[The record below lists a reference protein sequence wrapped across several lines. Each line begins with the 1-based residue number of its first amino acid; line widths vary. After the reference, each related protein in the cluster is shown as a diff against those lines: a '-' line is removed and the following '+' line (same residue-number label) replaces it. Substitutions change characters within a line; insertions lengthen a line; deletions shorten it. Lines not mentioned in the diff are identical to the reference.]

1 MFRQIARAG
10 VLAGAAGLA
19 IFGSHGVSAHGF
31 AGARFF
37 PATIATDD
45 PFVADELA
53 LPTVAFVKDPDGV
66 KTVTYAADFAKRIT
80 PKFGLGFGAT
90 YVQLRPPGGPDLDGF
105 DNISLSAK
113 YLLDVDAMH
122 ETILSIGVD
131 ADLGRTGASRI
142 GAEDFSTVAPTFFF
156 GKGFG
161 DLSDPM
167 SLLRPFAVTGSIGV
181 VIPTKARSPDGFGGF
196 EEHPNRLQIGLAVE
210 YSLPYLQS
218 QVRNIGLAAPFDRMI
233 PLLELVLE
241 TPLNRGGG
249 KTTGTLNP
257 GILWA
262 GQYVQLSAEAI
273 IPWNHDSVHTVGF
286 LAQLH
291 FYIDDVLPT
300 TLGRPLFG
308 GGG

>member
-1 MFRQIARAG
+1 MFYRIVCVG
-10 VLAGAAGLA
+10 LMAGASGFAL
-19 IFGSHGVSAHGF
+19 FGARDAWAHGF

-53 LPTVAFVKDPDGV
+53 LPTIAFTNHDGST
-66 KTVTYAADFAKRIT
+66 KTTTYAADFAKRIT
-80 PKFGLGFGAT
+80 SNFALEFGAT
-90 YVQLRPPGGPDLDGF
+90 YVQIQPPGGPDIDGF
-105 DNISLSAK
+105 DNFSLGAK
-113 YLLDVDAMH
+113 YLLDVDAAR
-122 ETILSIGVD
+122 ETIFSIGVH

-142 GAEDFSTVAPTFFF
+142 GAEDFTTLTPAFFF

-161 DLSDPM
+161 DLAGQM
-167 SLLRPFAVTGSIGV
+167 SLLRPFAVTGSLGLG
-181 VIPTKARSPDGFGGF
+181 IPTKARSPEGFGGF
-196 EEHPNRLQIGLAVE
+196 EEHPNTFQFGLAVE

-218 QVRNIGLAAPFDRMI
+218 QVRNVGLAAPFDRMI
-233 PLLELVLE
+233 PLVELSLE

-249 KTTGTLNP
+249 KTTGSINP
-257 GILWA
+257 GVLWA

-273 IPWNHDSVHTVGF
+273 IPWNRESADAVGF

-291 FYIDDVLPT
+291 FYIDDVFPT

-308 GGG
+308 G